1 MVTGVCVGRCTCV
14 YGYKVNI
21 YASNTN
27 SVSSRTEK
35 AHWCL
40 VLTVKLLWK
49 DFHLLHMTY

>member
-27 SVSSRTEK
+27 SVSQRAEK
-35 AHWCL
+35 AHWHL